1 MRKGDRS
8 ILANGVS
15 LVVCGLLAG
24 VVVAAAAFPAVALTG
39 LAAKAG
45 ADNFDSLPSTLQV
58 PQAPQVTN
66 VYASDGKTLITSL
79 FDENRRNVP
88 IDQISQVMQDA
99 VVASEDKRFFIHNGV
114 DVRGIARAFVAD
126 QNNQGQQGASTL
138 TMQYVRLATSYS
150 ATTPQQVLDAT
161 EETPARKI
169 REAHLAIALEKQLT
183 EQHGG
188 DKHAAKLD
196 ILDRYL
202 NIAPFGHGAYGIYAA
217 AEVYYNEPPKALTVA
232 QAALIAGLLQ
242 GTTEFDPTTK
252 QGLKNAVDRR
262 NNHVLPEMLSMH
274 FISQAQYDTALKARA
289 ALNLHPTPNGC
300 ISAKA
305 SYGFFCDYLYRWWL
319 DQPAF
324 GADTFERENQ
334 LETGGYKIVT
344 TLNVKDQAA
353 AVKHIQAYDKTGKSS
368 AMMIAGV
375 EPATGDVSV
384 VAVNRNYN
392 NDETRNGKDTNPKAP
407 KGSLGSYPNTT
418 IPLVTGSPDNLG
430 YQFGSTFKMFT
441 MLAALESGLPLSYK
455 INTTYQYKS
464 NFPDAGDPNACGGYY
479 CPTNASKNEKGP
491 YNMWT
496 GYGHSVNTYF
506 VPLEDRIGT
515 AGPIDVARRLG
526 ITIPASLHINP
537 ATFGAFTLG
546 VIPVT
551 PLQMAS
557 AYGTVANNGVYCK
570 PLPVK
575 SITDSSGHQLDIA
588 KPQCIQAIQPDIA
601 HLALDAARCPVGN
614 QSQVGN
620 NCNGATAP
628 DVANQVGRPVAG
640 KTGTTDNNQTYSLI
654 AMTPQMAIAGV
665 VADPDYATN
674 SQTLPR
680 RSVNTVV
687 ALTLRDSLKG
697 LPKVGFPAP
706 DPSLAFGKVVSIPD
720 VTCDSFSSARSQLE
734 NAGFRVVPQQSEIP
748 SACKQGTVAKTD
760 PSGSTVKGGPVAVYL
775 SNGQA
780 PAPTPGQS
788 TPPGRG
794 GGGGPG
800 GGGGGGGP
808 LPPVPP
814 GGH

>member
-1 MRKGDRS
+1 
-8 ILANGVS
+8 
-15 LVVCGLLAG
+15 
-24 VVVAAAAFPAVALTG
+24 
-39 LAAKAG
+39 
-45 ADNFDSLPSTLQV
+45 
-58 PQAPQVTN
+58 
-66 VYASDGKTLITSL
+66 
-79 FDENRRNVP
+79 
-88 IDQISQVMQDA
+88 
-99 VVASEDKRFFIHNGV
+99 
-114 DVRGIARAFVAD
+114 
-126 QNNQGQQGASTL
+126 
-138 TMQYVRLATSYS
+138 MQYVRLATSYS

-217 AEVYYNEPPKALTVA
+217 AEVYYNEPPKALTIA

-242 GTTEFDPTTK
+242 GTTEFDPSTK
-252 QGLKNAVDRR
+252 QGLANALQRR
-262 NNHVLPEMLSMH
+262 NTHVLPEMLDMH
-274 FISQAQYDTALKARA
+274 FITQAQKDAAAKAPA

-300 ISAKA
+300 ISSKA

-324 GADTFERENQ
+324 GADAFERENQ

-344 TLNVKDQAA
+344 TLNVHDQAA
-353 AVKHIQAYDKTGKSS
+353 AMKRIKDEIGTGNKKGKDSP
-368 AMMIAGV
+368 AMMLAGV
-375 EPATGDVSV
+375 EPKTGYVDV

-392 NDETRNGKDTNPKAP
+392 NDETRNGPDTNPKAP

-418 IPLVTGSPDNLG
+418 IPLVTGSPNNLG

-464 NFPDAGDPNACGGYY
+464 NFPYTGDGNCGGFY
-479 CPTNASKNEKGP
+479 CPVNAGKSEKGP

-570 PLPVK
+570 PLPVR

-588 KPQCIQAIQPDIA
+588 KPQCTQAVQADIA
-601 HLALDAARCPVGN
+601 HLALDAARCPVGD
-614 QSQVGN
+614 QSQLDQCRGS
-620 NCNGATAP
+620 GTAP
-628 DVANQVGRPVAG
+628 SVRGQVGRSVAG

-654 AMTPQMAIAGV
+654 AMTPQLAFAGV
-665 VADPDYATN
+665 VADPDYAAHR
-674 SQTLPR
+674 QTMPR
-680 RSVNTVV
+680 HSVNDAV
-687 ALTLRDSLKG
+687 ALTLKDSLKG

-706 DPSLAFGKVVSIPD
+706 DPSLAFGKMVSIPN
-720 VTCDSFSSARSQLE
+720 VQCQSLSSARSELE
-734 NAGFRVVPQQSEIP
+734 DAGFRVVPQQSEVP
-748 SACKQGTVAKTD
+748 STCKQGTVAKTD
-760 PSGSTVKGGPVAVYL
+760 PTGSTVRGGPVAIYL

-780 PAPTPGQS
+780 PAPKPGPS

-794 GGGGPG
+794 GGGGG
-800 GGGGGGGP
+800 GGPGGGGGGP

>member
-1 MRKGDRS
+1 MRRGDRS
-8 ILANGVS
+8 VLANGVS
-15 LVVCGLLAG
+15 LIICGLLAG

-45 ADNFDSLPSTLQV
+45 ADNFDSLPSVLQV

-99 VVASEDKRFFIHNGV
+99 VVASEDKRFFLHNGV

-126 QNNQGQQGASTL
+126 SNNKAQQGASTL

-161 EETPARKI
+161 ADSPARKL

-183 EQHGG
+183 DEHGG

-217 AEVYYNEPPKALTVA
+217 AEVYFNEPPKALTLA
-232 QAALIAGLLQ
+232 QSSLIAGLLQ
-242 GTTEFDPTTK
+242 GTTEFDPSTT
-252 QGLKNAVDRR
+252 QGRANAVDRR
-262 NNHVLPEMLSMH
+262 NLHVLPEMQSMG
-274 FISQAQYDTALKARA
+274 FITPAQEAAAIKAPA
-289 ALNLHPTPNGC
+289 GLNLHPTPNGC

-319 DQPAF
+319 NQPAF
-324 GADTFERENQ
+324 GADQFERQNQ

-344 TLNVKDQAA
+344 TLNVADQAA
-353 AVKHIQAYDKTGKSS
+353 AVKHIQKFDKTGNSS
-368 AMMIAGV
+368 AMMISAV
-375 EPATGDVSV
+375 EPKTGYVDV

-392 NDETRNGKDTNPKAP
+392 NDETHNGPDTNPKAP

-418 IPLVTGSPDNLG
+418 IPLVTGSPYNLG

-441 MLAALESGLPLSYK
+441 MIAALESGLPLSYK

-464 NFPDAGDPNACGGYY
+464 NFPDKLDPNACNGFY
-479 CPTNASKNEKGP
+479 CPTNSNKNEKGP

-526 ITIPASLHINP
+526 ITISPTLHINNP

-557 AYGTVANNGVYCK
+557 AYGTVANNGVYCT

-575 SITDSSGHQLDIA
+575 SITNSTGHQLDIA
-588 KPQCIQAIQPDIA
+588 KPQCTQAVPADIA
-601 HLALDAARCPVGN
+601 HLALDAARCPIGD
-614 QSQVGN
+614 QSQLGQ
-620 NCNGATAP
+620 CNGAHTAG
-628 DVANQVGRPVAG
+628 VVRGQVGRPIAG
-640 KTGTTDNNQTYSLI
+640 KTGTTDNNQTYALI
-654 AMTPQMAIAGV
+654 AMTPQLAVAGV
-665 VADPDYATN
+665 VADPDFATKR
-674 SQTLPR
+674 QTLPR
-680 RSVNTVV
+680 PAVNTVV
-687 ALTLRDSLKG
+687 ALTLRDAMKG
-697 LPKVGFPAP
+697 QPVENFPPP
-706 DPSLAFGKVVSIPD
+706 DPNLAFGKTVSIPN
-720 VTCDSFSSARSQLE
+720 VKCASVSTARTMLQD
-734 NAGFRVVPQQSEIP
+734 AGFSVVVQQAEVAS
-748 SACKQGTVAKTD
+748 SCKQGSVAMTD
-760 PSGSTVKGGPVAVYL
+760 PTGSTVKGGPVAIYI
-775 SNGQA
+775 SNGKAA
-780 PAPTPGQS
+780 PSPSGTPVPPGPPG
-788 TPPGRG
+788 PPGRG
-794 GGGGPG
+794 GGN
-800 GGGGGGGP
+800 GGGGP
-808 LPPVPP
+808 PPPLPTP
-814 GGH
+814 

>member
-1 MRKGDRS
+1 
-8 ILANGVS
+8 
-15 LVVCGLLAG
+15 
-24 VVVAAAAFPAVALTG
+24 
-39 LAAKAG
+39 
-45 ADNFDSLPSTLQV
+45 
-58 PQAPQVTN
+58 
-66 VYASDGKTLITSL
+66 
-79 FDENRRNVP
+79 
-88 IDQISQVMQDA
+88 
-99 VVASEDKRFFIHNGV
+99 
-114 DVRGIARAFVAD
+114 
-126 QNNQGQQGASTL
+126 
-138 TMQYVRLATSYS
+138 MQYVRLATSYS

-217 AEVYYNEPPKALTVA
+217 AEVYYNEPPKALTIA

-252 QGLKNAVDRR
+252 QGLQNAVDRR
-262 NNHVLPEMLSMH
+262 NTHVLPEMMSMH
-274 FISQAQYDTALKARA
+274 FITQAQFNEAKKAPA

-353 AVKHIQAYDKTGKSS
+353 AVKHIQRYDKTGKSS
-368 AMMIAGV
+368 AMMLAGV
-375 EPATGDVSV
+375 EPATGDVTV

-392 NDETRNGKDTNPKAP
+392 NDETHNGKDTNPKAP

-418 IPLVTGSPDNLG
+418 IPLVTGSPNNLG

-479 CPTNASKNEKGP
+479 CPTNATKKEKGP

-526 ITIPASLHINP
+526 VRIPASLHINP

-575 SITDSSGHQLDIA
+575 SITDSTGHQLDIA
-588 KPQCIQAIQPDIA
+588 KPQCTQAIQPDIA

-614 QSQVGN
+614 QSQIGN
-620 NCNGATAP
+620 NCSGATAG
-628 DVANQVGRPVAG
+628 DVGGQVGRPIAG

-654 AMTPQMAIAGV
+654 AMTPQMAVAGV
-665 VADPDYATN
+665 VADPDYAAK

-697 LPKVGFPAP
+697 MPKVGFPAP
-706 DPSLAFGKVVSIPD
+706 DPSMAFGKTISIPD
-720 VTCDSFSSARSQLE
+720 VTCDSESSARSQLE
-734 NAGFRVVPQQSEIP
+734 NAGFHVVPQQAEIP

-760 PSGSTVKGGPVAVYL
+760 PSGSTVKGGPVAIYL
-775 SNGQA
+775 SNGKA
-780 PAPTPGQS
+780 PAPGPSTPP
-788 TPPGRG
+788 PPGRG
-794 GGGGPG
+794 GGGG
-800 GGGGGGGP
+800 GGGGGP
-808 LPPVPP
+808 VPPVPP
-814 GGH
+814 GRH